1 MLIQR
6 PPRVLASMLA
16 AAGIVLAVASCSHLA
31 PLGPDVSLPQPHHLR
46 SPFVLEAM
54 RVQPPTPA
62 GGCPAGYAA
71 LPGDNPSNPGP
82 VSSGGPGVPRAAA
95 QGVSQCYRK
104 TGTPVTITSAAVSP
118 VSPVSAPKPPPG
130 QNAPAQYGFMITLPA
145 ADVPALTAVTTTAY
159 HARGALAISIVGKT
173 WALPMVG
180 GPFRGPQF
188 QIPMPSRN
196 QALQIQRMLA
206 PSG

>member
-1 MLIQR
+1 MPIQR

-16 AAGIVLAVASCSHLA
+16 AAGIVLATASCTSLA
-31 PLGPDVSLPQPHHLR
+31 PLGPAPPQPHHLR

-62 GGCPAGYAA
+62 GRCPAGYAA
-71 LPGDNPSNPGP
+71 LPGDNPIIPGP
-82 VSSGGPGVPRAAA
+82 ASSSGIT
-95 QGVSQCYRK
+95 QCYRQ

-118 VSPVSAPKPPPG
+118 VARLKPPAAG
-130 QNAPAQYGFMITLPA
+130 YGFVITLPA

-159 HARGALAISIVGKT
+159 RARGAFAISIAGKT
-173 WALPMVG
+173 WALPMVYA
-180 GPFRGPQF
+180 PLRGPQF
-188 QIPMPSRN
+188 QIPMISRN
-196 QALQIQRMLA
+196 QAVQIQRMLA